1 MYFGILQNLQ
11 LVFVTIYKTMQLQCV
26 ELFKVWLEHTTIAGQ
41 SIQSA
46 HYLNRD
52 PSYTN

>member
-1 MYFGILQNLQ
+1 MCFGILKNLQ
-11 LVFVTIYKTMQLQCV
+11 LVFVTLYKTMHCV
-26 ELFKVWLEHTTIAGQ
+26 ELFKVWLENTTIAGQ